1 MLELLVTVTLNA
13 FKQSGQGKLLLVT
26 QFRLLLL
33 DYRLHLGFKFVALE
47 LLEKVGLHFDLLGL
61 LVSLHTNELG
71 LFIA

>member
-1 MLELLVTVTLNA
+1 MTTGVDVSLT
-13 FKQSGQGKLLLVT
+13 
-26 QFRLLLL
+26 
-33 DYRLHLGFKFVALE
+33 YLGFKFVALE